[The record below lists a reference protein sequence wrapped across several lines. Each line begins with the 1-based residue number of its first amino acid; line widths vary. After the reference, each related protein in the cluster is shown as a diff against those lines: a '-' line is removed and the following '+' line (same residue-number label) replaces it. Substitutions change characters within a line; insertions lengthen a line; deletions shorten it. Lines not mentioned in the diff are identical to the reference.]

1 MEKRQLTFTVE
12 EPERDLGE
20 AMKTLR
26 SNLMYSGEK
35 TDVIVVTSVQPSEG
49 KSTISFLLAK
59 SFAELKKRT
68 LYIDADLRKSETAK
82 RFGIEGKLEGIS
94 EFLTGQ
100 SGNIVYDTNIPYF
113 NYVPSGK
120 RPPNPTDLLSSQ
132 RFPEFLQVIRK
143 AYDVVIIDTPPVG
156 NVVDASIMARYSD
169 GVLMVVRN
177 DFTRKEALRRARR
190 QILQNGGKIL
200 GCVENRVKRFG
211 KGYYGKY
218 YGKYY
223 GD

>member
-1 MEKRQLTFTVE
+1 MR
-12 EPERDLGE
+12 
-20 AMKTLR
+20 
-26 SNLMYSGEK
+26 Y
-35 TDVIVVTSVQPSEG
+35 
-49 KSTISFLLAK
+49 
-59 SFAELKKRT
+59 
-68 LYIDADLRKSETAK
+68 
-82 RFGIEGKLEGIS
+82 GITGKLDGIS

-100 SGNIVYDTNIPYF
+100 TGSIVYDTNIPYF

-120 RPPNPTDLLSSQ
+120 QPPNPTELLSSQ

-156 NVVDASIMARYSD
+156 TVVDASIIGRYAD

-200 GCVENRVKRFG
+200 GCVENRVKRH
-211 KGYYGKY
+211 KNGYYGKY
-218 YGKYY
+218 YGE
-223 GD
+223 